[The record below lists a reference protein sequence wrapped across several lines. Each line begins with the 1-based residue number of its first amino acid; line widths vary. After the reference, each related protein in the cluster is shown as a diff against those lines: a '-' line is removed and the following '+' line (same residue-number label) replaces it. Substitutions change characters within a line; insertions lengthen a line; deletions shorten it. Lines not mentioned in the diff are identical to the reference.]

1 MKLNIID
8 KCIVGIVS
16 LIILYAAFINI
27 KPYIHK
33 KSHQFLGQYPQVEEH
48 TLSHHIV
55 EYSEKYHAFEDLFHS
70 KTPVFTYGYNPL
82 SIERGN
88 NNAYHKKLEKKYNSA
103 NLNYN
108 YIPYTN
114 WREKIAELKD
124 EFFPVPDN
132 DACFAEIGI
141 DEEFQK
147 LTDVVSVCLAN
158 SCIIDAQHHKYTI
171 LGRDIDFIIQ
181 QLQANNP
188 PTKAN

>member
-8 KCIVGIVS
+8 KCIVGIVL

-88 NNAYHKKLEKKYNSA
+88 NNAYHKKLEKKY
-103 NLNYN
+103 L
-108 YIPYTN
+108 
-114 WREKIAELKD
+114 
-124 EFFPVPDN
+124 
-132 DACFAEIGI
+132 
-141 DEEFQK
+141 
-147 LTDVVSVCLAN
+147 
-158 SCIIDAQHHKYTI
+158 
-171 LGRDIDFIIQ
+171 
-181 QLQANNP
+181 
-188 PTKAN
+188 